1 MTSQPI
7 TSRTPSGA
15 VLFARYAYPP
25 NELGYCGPA
34 DAAGML
40 RAISRDGATD
50 GVDPVDPAHQADPVD
65 LAHEADPVD
74 LVERARDFDGAWV
87 YLELLAEAAGVEE
100 PLDPRVVEAYWVG
113 NDLLD
118 RLDQARF
125 ERHVRA
131 RFDAQVAGR
140 WRSLE
145 VTTGP
150 AHPCA
155 NHSFH
160 VFEVYPWVGLLHSG
174 STTPVRV
181 LDQCRIRWGTVLRI
195 DGDEVV
201 VRSQPLVWDG
211 RALALGPARQERAR
225 WSAGGHA
232 LAHNLRPGQQVS
244 LHWDW
249 VCDVL
254 TPAARRAL
262 GHYTAGQLAA
272 TNTWLASTRTTSA
285 RTTSARTAGCR

>member
-1 MTSQPI
+1 MS
-7 TSRTPSGA
+7 SGA

-34 DAAGML
+34 DAPGLL
-40 RAISRDGATD
+40 RAVSRGGATQVGELPD
-50 GVDPVDPAHQADPVD
+50 PVDPVDLVDPV
-65 LAHEADPVD
+65 DPVD
-74 LVERARDFDGAWV
+74 LVERARDFGGAWA
-87 YLELLAEAAGVEE
+87 YLEILAEAAGVDD

-113 NDLLD
+113 NDLLERVD
-118 RLDQARF
+118 RVRF
-125 ERHVRA
+125 EHHIRA
-131 RFDAQVAGR
+131 RFHAQVMGR
-140 WRSLE
+140 WRSLH
-145 VTTGP
+145 TAGLAGHP
-150 AHPCA
+150 RAH
-155 NHSFH
+155 HSFH

-201 VRSQPLVWDG
+201 VRSHPLIWDG
-211 RALALGPARQERAR
+211 QALALGPPREECAR

-232 LAHNLRPGQQVS
+232 LAQNLRPGQQVS

-249 VCDVL
+249 VCDLL
-254 TPAARRAL
+254 TPAALRAL

-272 TNTWLASTRTTSA
+272 TNTWLASA
-285 RTTSARTAGCR
+285 RTTSCR